1 MKAPFPIEPGLT
13 AIALA
18 YANERMI
25 ADLVLPRTG
34 VARQEFKYNK
44 YALGDAFTIPTTL
57 VGRKGR
63 PTEVEFGATEAT
75 DSTRDYGLED
85 AIPVD
90 DVANAAGRFDPL
102 GRATALLTELVMLDR
117 EKRTADLVF
126 GAANYAAANKT
137 TLVGAAQWSDPTS
150 DPIKAIQDALDAVVM
165 RPNVGVLGRATFSA
179 LSRHPKIV
187 AAAYPLGGNAD
198 KGGTVAR
205 AAIAQVLELEDLLV
219 GEGWYNSAKPNQP
232 ATMLRLWGDFA
243 AFLVRNKEVSTV
255 GGVSFGYT
263 AEWNTRVAGSR
274 EDPDVGLRGGIRVRV
289 GESVKELVVAND
301 LGYLFSDTV
310 A

>member
-13 AIALA
+13 AISLA
-18 YANERMI
+18 YTNERMI

-44 YALGDAFTIPTTL
+44 YALADAFTIPNTL
-57 VGRKGR
+57 VGRKAQ
-63 PTEVEFGATEAT
+63 PTEVEFGASEAT

-85 AIPVD
+85 AIPVAD
-90 DVANAAGRFDPL
+90 IENAAGRFDPR
-102 GRATALLTELVMLDR
+102 GRAAALLTELVMLDR

-137 TLVGAAQWSDPTS
+137 TLVGAAQWSDATS
-150 DPIKAIQDALDAVVM
+150 DPIKAIMDALDSMVM

-205 AAIAQVLELEDLLV
+205 DAIARVLELDELIV

-232 ATMLRLWGDFA
+232 ATMVRLWGDFA
-243 AFLVRNKEVSTV
+243 SFMVRNKEVTTV

-263 AEWNTRVAGSR
+263 AEWGTRTGGSR
-274 EDPDVGLRGGIRVRV
+274 EDPDIGLRGGVRIRV
-289 GESVKELVVAND
+289 GESVKELLVAND

>member
-18 YANERMI
+18 YTNERFI
-25 ADLVLPRTG
+25 ADLALPRTP
-34 VARQEFKYNK
+34 VAKQEFKYNK
-44 YALGDAFTIPTTL
+44 YALADGFTIPNTL
-57 VGRKGR
+57 VGRKAR
-63 PTEVEFGATEAT
+63 PTEIEFGATEGT
-75 DSTRDYGLED
+75 ESTRDYGLED
-85 AIPVD
+85 AIPVAD
-90 DVANAAGRFDPL
+90 IENAAGRFDPR
-102 GRATALLTELVMLDR
+102 GRAAALLTELLMLDR
-117 EKRTADLVF
+117 EKRVADLLF

-137 TLVGAAQWSDPTS
+137 TLAGATQWSDATS
-150 DPIKAIQDALDAVVM
+150 DPIKAIQDAMDTMVM
-165 RPNVGVLGRATFSA
+165 RPTVAVLGRATFSA

-205 AAIAQVLELEDLLV
+205 AAIAEVLELEELLV
-219 GEGWYNSAKPNQP
+219 GEGWYNSAKPNQAP
-232 ATMLRLWGDFA
+232 TMVRLWGDFA
-243 AFLVRNKEVSTV
+243 AFIVRNKQVSTV

-263 AEWNTRVAGSR
+263 AEWGTRVGGSR
-274 EDPDVGLRGGIRVRV
+274 EDPDIGLRGGVRLRI
-289 GESVKELVVAND
+289 GESLKELLVAND

>member
-1 MKAPFPIEPGLT
+1 MKAPFPIDPALT

-18 YANERMI
+18 YGNERFI

-44 YALGDAFTIPTTL
+44 YALGDAFTIPNTL

-75 DSTRDYGLED
+75 DATRNYGLED

-90 DVANAAGRFDPL
+90 DIENAAGRFDPR
-102 GRATALLTELVMLDR
+102 GRAAALLAELVALDR

-137 TLVGAAQWSDPTS
+137 TLVGAAQWSDGTS
-150 DPIKAIQDALDAVVM
+150 DPIKAIMDALDSMVM

-179 LSRHPKIV
+179 LSRHGKIV

-205 AAIAQVLELEDLLV
+205 DAIARVLELDELIV

-232 ATMLRLWGDFA
+232 PTMTRLWGDFA
-243 AFLVRNKEVSTV
+243 AFIVRNKEVTTV

-263 AEWNTRVAGSR
+263 AEWGTRTGGQR
-274 EDPDVGLRGGIRVRV
+274 EDPDIGLRGGIRVRV
-289 GESVKELVVAND
+289 GESVKELLVAND